1 MFNIQSLIST
11 LMRNNPAVANNPQAQ
26 EMLNVI
32 QSGNAEQG
40 QRIAE
45 NILQSRGMSRDE
57 ALQQAHRFFGM

>member
-11 LMRNNPAVANNPQAQ
+11 LMRNNPQAQ

>member
-40 QRIAE
+40 RRIAE

>member
-1 MFNIQSLIST
+1 
-11 LMRNNPAVANNPQAQ
+11 
-26 EMLNVI
+26 MLNVI

-45 NILQSRGMSRDE
+45 NILQSRGISRDE